1 MRRTSLQ
8 TKRELLLKAIADI
21 LEVPSVEDA
30 TILDP
35 WDSLCVMQAVVA
47 IDDIC
52 GKVVHGRA
60 LVYCKLVQDVLKVAD
75 EA

>member
-1 MRRTSLQ
+1 MQTRREQ
-8 TKRELLLKAIADI
+8 LLKAIADI
-21 LEVPSVEDA
+21 LEVSAVEDA

-35 WDSLCVMQAVVA
+35 WDSLCVMQTVVA

-60 LVYCKLVQDVLKVAD
+60 LMGYKLVQDVLKVAE